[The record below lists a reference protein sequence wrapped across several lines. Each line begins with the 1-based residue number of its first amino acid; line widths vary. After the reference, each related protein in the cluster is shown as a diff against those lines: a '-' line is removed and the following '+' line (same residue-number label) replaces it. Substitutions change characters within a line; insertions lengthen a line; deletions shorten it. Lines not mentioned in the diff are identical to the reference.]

1 MSDSLRPH
9 DYNLPGS
16 SVHGTLQARRLEWVA
31 IPFSKGSSWSK
42 DQSQVSCIIGKFF
55 TLWATK
61 EAQSNKPY
69 TLHRVWYPCLLL
81 YHPKEIGQ
89 KLGLLFLNNTF
100 LQYNHDF
107 NCYPYSAP
115 EKTMATHSS
124 TLAWKIPWAEEPHGL
139 LPMGVTQSWTRLK
152 RLSSS
157 SSSYSAQGEYIV

>member
-1 MSDSLRPH
+1 M
-9 DYNLPGS
+9 DYSPSGS
-16 SVHGTLQARRLEWVA
+16 PAHGIFQARILEWVA

-42 DQSQVSCIIGKFF
+42 DQTQVSCIIGKFF

-124 TLAWKIPWAEEPHGL
+124 TLAWKSHGRRSL
-139 LPMGVTQSWTRLK
+139 MGCCLWGSHRVGQDWSDLAAAAVATVPK
-152 RLSSS
+152 
-157 SSSYSAQGEYIV
+157 ENI